1 MQPFFRK
8 PLLALGLSVVALG
21 LTSAVAQEGRAPQ
34 NTQSA
39 QAMLPLCQA
48 GLNAPAA
55 NPGGERCM
63 GVLSTLTF
71 VSRVLPDNL
80 KFCQPTGTT
89 PRDMVEAVTSFMT
102 ANADAVAQDFR
113 LIALA
118 AMRNKWPCQE

>member
-1 MQPFFRK
+1 MRHFLRIS
-8 PLLALGLSVVALG
+8 LLAMGLNLLGSSLP
-21 LTSAVAQEGRAPQ
+21 TIAQENRTGQSPTA
-34 NTQSA
+34 SA

-48 GLNAPAA
+48 GVNSTTS

-63 GVLSTLTF
+63 GILSTLVF

-89 PRDMVEAVTSFMT
+89 PRDMVEAIGAFIV
-102 ANADAVAQDFR
+102 ANPEAAMQDFR

-118 AMRNKWPCQE
+118 AMRNRWPCQE